1 MKKLYLYTAFLSFGF
16 SFYSCAQQKNVQNEK
31 SIQNKIVVENG
42 KNILIGEFN
51 RKALEEIDF
60 EKWFDEEYN
69 SYEIEQNKLTGIEN
83 LKNYTI
89 EIFLGTWCPDSRRE
103 IPRLLKILD
112 QEKFPA
118 SQLHLIA
125 VNHKKKSNNGEEV
138 GKNVS
143 HVPTII
149 VYDKNKKE
157 VGRIVESPVSAY
169 LEEDLA
175 QIVKGTPLKPN
186 YSND

>member
-1 MKKLYLYTAFLSFGF
+1 MKKIYLFTIFLAF
-16 SFYSCAQQKNVQNEK
+16 SFSFFNCAQQKVAHNTK
-31 SIQNKIVVENG
+31 VVENG
-42 KNILIGEFN
+42 KNILIGEFD
-51 RKALEEIDF
+51 RKALEDPEF
-60 EKWFDEEYN
+60 KKWFDEEYN
-69 SYEIEQNKLTGIEN
+69 SYEIEQNKLVGIEN
-83 LKNYTI
+83 LKDYSI

-103 IPRLLKILD
+103 VPRLLKILD

-143 HVPTII
+143 YVPTII